1 MHRYF
6 ESRLQRALFL
16 YAVVP
21 LLIMA
26 FIGSVLMFASWRHS
40 VVGIN
45 RDAREQAAEKLAAVS
60 DDFSQHGA
68 ATAHFLAKGRDMS
81 RWQEDDEKRG
91 AAFARLYEDVG
102 HTGAD
107 FYVVDKDGD
116 VLLGSREKLPKAILP
131 VKKHWGIWQRLGK
144 EPFTV
149 CQEFLP
155 APMGQDLLC
164 GRAIVVDG
172 EVAGYLLYDIPAAYL
187 NSLAS
192 DSWVPMLLTDHFGN
206 VRLEKSGERFMESR
220 KLLGE
225 FATADNELVK
235 KGKEIFYVTSTP
247 VPFGGEEY
255 RLYAVTPV
263 TDLLVRYIIGAGAI
277 VLAVLLMIPLILRS
291 VRRESKLTAQALDHL
306 TTIAELRELESQF
319 NPHFLFN
326 TLENIKFMVRLDP
339 GAATEMIMALSALL
353 RYSIAEDGRQVALQE
368 DIKYL
373 ASYMKIQKY
382 RFGSRLDFT
391 MEIDKRAETVPV
403 PKLLFQPLLENAI
416 KYGEDEEGNLRINFC
431 IEWQESQ
438 LNVRVKDAG
447 GGIAPA
453 KLAELQALLQ
463 SSTNNSSHKGLFNV
477 QRRLQLLYGEACGLK
492 IDCPATGGTEIH
504 LCLPLLKKE
513 SQDA

>member
-40 VVGIN
+40 VVGVN
-45 RDAREQAAEKLAAVS
+45 SEAREQAAEKLAAVS
-60 DDFSQHGA
+60 DDFAQHGA
-68 ATAHFLAKGRDMS
+68 ATAHFLAKARDLEA
-81 RWQEDDEKRG
+81 WQEGDKQA
-91 AAFARLYEDVG
+91 AAFGRLYADAG

-107 FYVVDKDGD
+107 FYVVDKEGEI
-116 VLLGSREKLPKAILP
+116 LLGSREKLPKDLLP
-131 VKKHWGIWQRLGK
+131 VSRKWGIWHRLGQ

-155 APMGQDLLC
+155 AAMGQDLLC
-164 GRAIVVDG
+164 GRAIVIDG
-172 EVAGYLLYDIPAAYL
+172 EAAGYLLYDIPASYL
-187 NSLAS
+187 NGLAG
-192 DSWVPMLLTDHFGN
+192 DRGVPLILTDNFGN
-206 VRLEKSGERFMESR
+206 VRLEKSGEKFMENR
-220 KLLGE
+220 KVQGE
-225 FATADNELVK
+225 FVAADHELVHR
-235 KGKEIFYVTSTP
+235 GKEFFYVTSMA

-255 RLYAVTPV
+255 RLYAISPV

-277 VLAVLLMIPLILRS
+277 VLAVLLMIPLLLRS
-291 VRRESKLTAQALDHL
+291 IRRESKLTAQALDNL

-353 RYSIAEDGRQVALQE
+353 RYSIAGDGRQVTLQE

-373 ASYMKIQKY
+373 ESYMKIQKY

-391 MEIDKRAETVPV
+391 AEIDPAAQQVTL

-416 KYGEDEEGNLRINFC
+416 KYGEDENGNLRIEFR
-431 IEWQESQ
+431 IERQEDV
-438 LNVRVKDAG
+438 LNVLVRDAG
-447 GGIAPA
+447 GGMPKE
-453 KLAELQALLQ
+453 KLRELQKLLK
-463 SSTNNSSHKGLFNV
+463 SIENNSSHKGLFNV
-477 QRRLQLLYGEACGLK
+477 QRRLQLLYGEDCVLK
-492 IDCPATGGTEIH
+492 IDCPAVGGTEIR

-513 SQDA
+513 PKDA